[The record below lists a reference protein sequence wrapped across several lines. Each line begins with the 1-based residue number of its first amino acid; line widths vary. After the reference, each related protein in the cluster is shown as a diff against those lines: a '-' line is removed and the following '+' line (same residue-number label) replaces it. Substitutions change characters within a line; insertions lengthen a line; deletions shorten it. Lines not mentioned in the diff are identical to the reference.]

1 MKLLRR
7 KPARLRVGLVLL
19 VAAGLTWIAV
29 DFGSQLRAERGLMPD
44 TDYFSD
50 SYQTARDRFRLK
62 VAEAGGRL
70 ETLPLEAKG
79 PDGDDLTIDIGW
91 FGTQSPRRVLLH
103 SSGLHGVEAFAGS
116 AIQLQ
121 LLEHLP
127 VVAEETALVFVHVLN
142 PYGMA
147 WLRRFNENNVD
158 LNRNFLRKGEKYEGR
173 PDGYEAL
180 YDFLNPSRLRSVDF
194 FSLHAAWLVIRHGM
208 ATLKRATVAG
218 QYDYPEGLFFGGT
231 ELQQGARLYEDFLR
245 RRFGTA
251 EEVFAIDVHTGLGPF
266 GEDTVLVS
274 EKEYDRVRKLIGD
287 RVQAFSAEEEN
298 VAYRVSGGLHD
309 RVPLLVNEARVTFV
323 GQEFGTYGPIHV
335 LGSLRKENYVHNH
348 GDRNLDSPYKTGLK
362 NTFYPDDPNW
372 RAKVLQR
379 GQELFESA
387 IESLTD
393 TPHAG

>member
-1 MKLLRR
+1 M
-7 KPARLRVGLVLL
+7 
-19 VAAGLTWIAV
+19 
-29 DFGSQLRAERGLMPD
+29 
-44 TDYFSD
+44 
-50 SYQTARDRFRLK
+50 
-62 VAEAGGRL
+62 
-70 ETLPLEAKG
+70 
-79 PDGDDLTIDIGW
+79 
-91 FGTQSPRRVLLH
+91 LLH

-127 VVAEETALVFVHVLN
+127 VIAEETAIVFVHVLN

-158 LNRNFLRKGEKYEGR
+158 LNRNFLGKGEKYAGR
-173 PDGYEAL
+173 PDGYDAL

-218 QYDYPEGLFFGGT
+218 QYDYPEGLFFGGK

-245 RRFGTA
+245 RRVGTA

-287 RVQAFSAEEEN
+287 RVQAFSVEEEN
-298 VAYRVSGGLHD
+298 VAYRVSDGLHY
-309 RVPLLVNEARVTFV
+309 RVPLLLNETKVTFM
-323 GQEFGTYGPIHV
+323 GQEFGTYGPIRV
-335 LGSLRKENYVHNH
+335 LGALRKENYGHNH
-348 GDRNLDSPYKTGLK
+348 GDPNLDSRYKTDLK
-362 NTFYPDDPNW
+362 NTFYPDDPDW
-372 RAKVLQR
+372 RAKVLRR
-379 GQELFESA
+379 GQKLFESV
-387 IESLTD
+387 IGLLT
-393 TPHAG
+393 HAPLDG